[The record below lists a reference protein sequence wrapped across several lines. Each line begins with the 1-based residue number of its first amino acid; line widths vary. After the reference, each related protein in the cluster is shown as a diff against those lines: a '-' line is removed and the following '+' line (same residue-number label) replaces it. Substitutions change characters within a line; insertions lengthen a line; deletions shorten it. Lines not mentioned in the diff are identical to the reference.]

1 MPRPDGRLWPHE
13 RAELNVKRR
22 LYNEAVDKT
31 KLHPESARMTDAAK
45 EKAFAAL
52 MLTATKYAGCR
63 YR

>member
-13 RAELNVKRR
+13 RAELHVRQQLHDK
-22 LYNEAVDKT
+22 AVDNV
-31 KLHPESARMTDAAK
+31 KLHPESARMNEAAK

-52 MLTATKYAGCR
+52 MLAAAKYGGCR